1 MVRHLGSTSQPAL
14 PDNGVGAL
22 YVDDDGA
29 LWSSLAARSDW
40 GGLSGL
46 RVTVS
51 AGASMLE
58 PRDAS
63 PADVYRRA
71 DEALYRAK
79 SAGRDRI
86 HMA

>member
-1 MVRHLGSTSQPAL
+1 M
-14 PDNGVGAL
+14 
-22 YVDDDGA
+22 
-29 LWSSLAARSDW
+29 
-40 GGLSGL
+40 
-46 RVTVS
+46 TVS